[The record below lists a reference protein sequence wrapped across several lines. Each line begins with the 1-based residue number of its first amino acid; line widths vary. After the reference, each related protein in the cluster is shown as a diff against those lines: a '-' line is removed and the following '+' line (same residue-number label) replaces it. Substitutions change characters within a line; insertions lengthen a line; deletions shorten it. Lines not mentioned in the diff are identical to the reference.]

1 MIEIIATIFNL
12 FLIAW
17 ICVFIIDCSGIVE
30 EMEMRMK
37 KICPLYRIGKP
48 FSCSLCMTWWISLAY
63 LLAVGHFTLPYVAIT
78 AFWAILTGEL
88 GALIRYI
95 QSYIARAIIR
105 ADERDEYRTSTQYQ
119 PKPERRKIGY

>member
-17 ICVFIIDCSGIVE
+17 ICVFVIDCSGIVE

-78 AFWAILTGEL
+78 AFWAIMTGEL
-88 GALIRYI
+88 GALIKYI

-105 ADERDEYRTSTQYQ
+105 ADERDEYRTSTPPQ
-119 PKPERRKIGY
+119 PNERRKIGY